1 MSLPS
6 FPDFDKKPNKPSVK
20 PSREPQDNFGS
31 LPSLELPDLDS
42 LLDDEY
48 SISDEYQSSQEDFYI
63 DPEDSPEKEEY
74 EEDTGFT
81 TIDTEEEV
89 YDFEDRE
96 ESPEDFDEEFSLE
109 DDNEED
115 TDDDGGFVIEDE
127 EEEEEYEEEEEFE
140 ELELPPEA
148 YEAFSVLP
156 NVMPEEDEEDLGF
169 ELMTEEAEEEKTE
182 VEKPKLKKEKKPKNS
197 KGFKEMD
204 DESVKEFFLDI
215 KDRILGIIPSVGR
228 KQKKQPSK
236 PKQKIRK
243 PKSKLRSIISGII
256 MLALIAGLGLT
267 FVSNLGFKTL
277 EESVITTN
285 ADELSLEFSE
295 FRESE
300 GKLVFTAKNKADI
313 SADFIIN
320 VSVKTKSLIPFMGK
334 EMKGVS
340 DIIALEPDMSGE
352 YFVNLEDLNMESKYK
367 ITFAIVQLP

>member
-48 SISDEYQSSQEDFYI
+48 SISDESQSPPEDFYV
-63 DPEDSPEKEEY
+63 DPEDSPEEEEY
-74 EEDTGFT
+74 EENTGFT
-81 TIDTEEEV
+81 TIDTEEEA
-89 YDFEDRE
+89 YDFEGRE
-96 ESPEDFDEEFSLE
+96 EYEEFLEELSLE

-127 EEEEEYEEEEEFE
+127 DEEEEEEFE
-140 ELELPPEA
+140 ELELPPES

-156 NVMPEEDEEDLGF
+156 NIMPEEDEEDLGF
-169 ELMTEEAEEEKTE
+169 ELMTEEAEEEKRE
-182 VEKPKLKKEKKPKNS
+182 IEKPKLKKEKKPRNS

-215 KDRILGIIPSVGR
+215 KDKMLGIIPSVGR

-243 PKSKLRSIISGII
+243 PKSKLRSIVSGVI

-277 EESVITTN
+277 AESVITTK

-320 VSVKTKSLIPFMGK
+320 ASVKTKSLIPFMGK

-352 YFVNLEDLNMESKYK
+352 YFVNLEGLNMESKYK
-367 ITFAIVQLP
+367 IDFDIVQLP

>member
-20 PSREPQDNFGS
+20 PSREPQENFGS

-48 SISDEYQSSQEDFYI
+48 SISDESQSPPEDFYV
-63 DPEDSPEKEEY
+63 DPEDSPEEEEY
-74 EEDTGFT
+74 EENTGFT
-81 TIDTEEEV
+81 TIDTEEEA
-89 YDFEDRE
+89 YDFEGRE
-96 ESPEDFDEEFSLE
+96 EYEEFLEELSLE

-127 EEEEEYEEEEEFE
+127 DEDENEEEEEEFE
-140 ELELPPEA
+140 ELELPPES

-156 NVMPEEDEEDLGF
+156 NIMPEEDEEDLGF
-169 ELMTEEAEEEKTE
+169 ELMIEEAEEEKRE
-182 VEKPKLKKEKKPKNS
+182 LEKPKLKKEKKPKNS

-204 DESVKEFFLDI
+204 DESVKEFFLNI
-215 KDRILGIIPSVGR
+215 KDKILGIIPSVGR

-243 PKSKLRSIISGII
+243 PKSKLRSIISGVI

-277 EESVITTN
+277 EESVITKN

-295 FRESE
+295 FSESE

-320 VSVKTKSLIPFMGK
+320 VSVKTKSLMPFMGK
-334 EMKGVS
+334 EIKGVS
-340 DIIALEPDMSGE
+340 DIIALEPDMSSE
-352 YFVNLEDLNMESKYK
+352 QFVSLEDLDAESKYK
-367 ITFAIVQLP
+367 ITFDIVQLP

>member
-6 FPDFDKKPNKPSVK
+6 FPDFDKKPNKPKVK

-48 SISDEYQSSQEDFYI
+48 SISDEYQSSQEDFYV
-63 DPEDSPEKEEY
+63 DPEDSPEEEEY

-96 ESPEDFDEEFSLE
+96 ESPEGFDEEFSLE

-127 EEEEEYEEEEEFE
+127 EEEEEEEFE

-169 ELMTEEAEEEKTE
+169 ELMTEEVEEEKRE
-182 VEKPKLKKEKKPKNS
+182 LEKPKLKKEKKPKNS

-204 DESVKEFFLDI
+204 DETVKEFFLDI
-215 KDRILGIIPSVGR
+215 KDKILGIIPSVGR

-243 PKSKLRSIISGII
+243 PKSKLRSIISGVIV
-256 MLALIAGLGLT
+256 LVLIAVLVLT
-267 FVSNLGFKTL
+267 FVSSLGFKTL
-277 EESVITTN
+277 EESVITTK

-320 VSVKTKSLIPFMGK
+320 VSVKTKSLIPFMGE